1 MEGDVRRYGTVA
13 AIVGCLLAGTAFVLL
28 GVDLARWQSALR
40 SDDVTYRAA
49 PESDLWSPWT
59 FLPSHVSRSLLG
71 VGDDIAY
78 RDAVRA
84 FRLARIDS
92 PVFSDPATIVQRND
106 AAVRLNDVVQHDSDP
121 FRRSAA
127 ANLLGAI
134 AYSDA
139 LSDFTNRTKL
149 IVIAS
154 QRFGQAIS
162 FDAGNDDA
170 KYNLEL
176 TLALGRAQGLQ
187 ESGGGQNPAPGGKG
201 SKGAGAGAPGSGF

>member
-1 MEGDVRRYGTVA
+1 MRRYATLA
-13 AIVGCLLAGTAFVLL
+13 AIVGCLLAGGALVLL
-28 GVDLARWQSALR
+28 GVDLARWHAALR
-40 SDDVTYRAA
+40 ADDVTYRAA
-49 PESDLWSPWT
+49 PERGLWAPRT
-59 FLPSHVSRSLLG
+59 FLPSRVSRSLLG
-71 VGDDIAY
+71 VGDDVTY

-92 PVFSDPATIVQRND
+92 PVFSDPATIVQRNE
-106 AAVRLNDVVQHDSDP
+106 AAVRLNDVVQHDSNAL
-121 FRRSAA
+121 RRSAA

-139 LSDFTNRTKL
+139 LSDFTNRAKL

-162 FDAGNDDA
+162 LDPGNDDA

-201 SKGAGAGAPGSGF
+201 AKGAGAGAPGSGF

>member
-1 MEGDVRRYGTVA
+1 LEGDVSRYRTLA
-13 AIVGCLLAGTAFVLL
+13 AIVGCLLVGSALVLL
-28 GVDLARWQSALR
+28 GVDLTRWHSALR

-49 PESDLWSPWT
+49 PERHLWAPST
-59 FLPSHVSRSLLG
+59 FLPSRVSRSLLG
-71 VGDDIAY
+71 VGDDLTY

-84 FRLARIDS
+84 FRLARIGS

-106 AAVRLNDVVQHDSDP
+106 AAVRLNDVVEHDSDP
-121 FRRSAA
+121 LRRSAA

-139 LSDFTNRTKL
+139 LSDFTNRAKL

-154 QRFGQAIS
+154 QRFGQAITL
-162 FDAGNDDA
+162 DPGNDDA